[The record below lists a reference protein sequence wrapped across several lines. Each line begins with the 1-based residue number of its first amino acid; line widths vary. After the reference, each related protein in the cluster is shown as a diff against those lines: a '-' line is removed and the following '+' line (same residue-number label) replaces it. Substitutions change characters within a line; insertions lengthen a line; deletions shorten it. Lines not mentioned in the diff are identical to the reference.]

1 MEVIICSLYP
11 QLKFNHRQDP
21 FFVNGPNPTSILLL
35 LVSFVLFKIVSCF
48 VCGAGA
54 GLVKL
59 QDDVQTCEYEDVQ
72 VMWEMLHKTETH
84 VIDNRNKRPFWRV
97 FLWSSSSSNH
107 SSKASLQS
115 SNHT

>member
-1 MEVIICSLYP
+1 MMHNNIWQTMIIPVKRLCLALSTTI
-11 QLKFNHRQDP
+11 NHRK
-21 FFVNGPNPTSILLL
+21 N
-35 LVSFVLFKIVSCF
+35 
-48 VCGAGA
+48 GA